1 MKLFETD
8 INKFWME
15 GTSGEA
21 SMTEECTIFTLL
33 FKLKTYTNSDDYL
46 TWNPSPRIDPEAQN
60 FITGNRK

>member
-1 MKLFETD
+1 
-8 INKFWME
+8 ME